1 VSRLVVRTGVFLRR
15 IAGCCSRGSGGEQK
29 PTCLD
34 IGHNVEQF
42 AMLGFLCTE
51 YCLNPVVCLKT
62 LSVRDDNLVADIGS
76 Q

>member
-29 PTCLD
+29 PTCSD